1 MRFDAS
7 DFQQVTNVSRETRA
21 AFESWHALLHET
33 NKTTNLVGRSTMD
46 DFWNRHALDGFQL
59 LDHVPED
66 GKHWLDFGAGAGIPG
81 IAIALAMQDRAL
93 SRCKLTMVESVSKKA
108 RFIDASIKATGAP
121 ATAINCRVEALNGTH
136 TFDVITAR
144 AVAPLEKLLQ
154 YSFPLLKNGGI
165 CLFPKGQRYRQELTD
180 ANKYWT
186 FDVDVRPSLTSDE
199 GVILHIS
206 SVRPRKGNRHAE
218 GFDRKSA

>member
-1 MRFDAS
+1 MQFNAS
-7 DFQQVTNVSRETRA
+7 DFQKVTNVSRETRA
-21 AFESWHALLHET
+21 AFERWYTLLHDA
-33 NKTTNLVGRSTMD
+33 NQTTNLVGRSTMD
-46 DFWNRHALDGFQL
+46 DFWKRHALDGFQL
-59 LDHVPED
+59 IDHVPDD

-93 SRCKLTMVESVSKKA
+93 AGCALTMVESVSKKA
-108 RFIDASIKATGAP
+108 RFIDASIDATGAP
-121 ATAINCRVEALNGTH
+121 AKAINCRVEALNGIQ

-144 AVAPLEKLLQ
+144 AVASLEKLLK
-154 YSFPLLKNGGI
+154 YSHPLLKSDGI

-206 SVRPRKGNRHAE
+206 SVRPRKGNRHAA